1 MHAHTAIAAQ
11 PTRVPHGHQ
20 AAVMAMPRV
29 APSRPAAGFAAND
42 ADPLAAIAQ
51 FRVFDREQSIFAEG
65 EAADAVFRVVDGMI
79 RLYKLL
85 PDGRR
90 QIIGFLQAGDMVGL
104 AFADRYLY
112 SAEAITASTVQ
123 RIPRC
128 QLDAL
133 LDSQPAL
140 ARRLL
145 SVTTSELV
153 AAQDQMLLLGRKS
166 ALEKLASFLLALSR
180 RAGAGRAIA
189 LPMSRCDIADHLG
202 LTTETVSRGFTKL
215 KTSRLI
221 RILDGGRVELL
232 DAEALAELAE
242 CA

>member
-1 MHAHTAIAAQ
+1 MSALTAAAQ
-11 PTRVPHGHQ
+11 PNRFVPGYL
-20 AAVMAMPRV
+20 AASLPSSVGGTVGGMAKVQR
-29 APSRPAAGFAAND
+29 S

-51 FRVFDREQSIFAEG
+51 VKVYDREQAIFAEG
-65 EAADAVFRVVDGMI
+65 EAADAIFRVVDGVI

-90 QIIGFLQAGDMVGL
+90 QIIGFLQAGDMMGL
-104 AFADRYLY
+104 AFAERYLY
-112 SAEAITASTVQ
+112 SAEAVTATTVQ
-123 RIPRC
+123 RISRA
-128 QLDAL
+128 QLDDL
-133 LDSQPAL
+133 LDTQPSL
-140 ARRLL
+140 ARKLL

-153 AAQDQMLLLGRKS
+153 AAQDQMLLLGRKT

-180 RAGAGRAIA
+180 RTDAARAIA
-189 LPMSRCDIADHLG
+189 LPMSRSDIADYLG

-221 RILDGGRVELL
+221 RILDGGKVELL
-232 DAEALAELAE
+232 DRAALAGLAE

>member
-1 MHAHTAIAAQ
+1 MSAHTASAAAQ
-11 PTRVPHGHQ
+11 PARPVPGFL
-20 AAVMAMPRV
+20 AAALPSLGGMVK
-29 APSRPAAGFAAND
+29 APP

-51 FRVFDREQSIFAEG
+51 VKVLDREQALFAEG
-65 EAADAVFRVVDGMI
+65 DAADAVFRVVDGVI

-104 AFADRYLY
+104 AFAARYLY
-112 SAEAITASTVQ
+112 SAETVTATTVQ
-123 RIPRC
+123 RIARG

-133 LDSQPAL
+133 LDAQPAL

-153 AAQDQMLLLGRKS
+153 AAQDQMLLLGRKT

-180 RAGAGRAIA
+180 RSAGNRAIA
-189 LPMSRCDIADHLG
+189 LPMSRGDIADYLG

-215 KTSRLI
+215 KTGRLI
-221 RILDGGRVELL
+221 RILDGGKVELL
-232 DAEALAELAE
+232 DRDALADLAD